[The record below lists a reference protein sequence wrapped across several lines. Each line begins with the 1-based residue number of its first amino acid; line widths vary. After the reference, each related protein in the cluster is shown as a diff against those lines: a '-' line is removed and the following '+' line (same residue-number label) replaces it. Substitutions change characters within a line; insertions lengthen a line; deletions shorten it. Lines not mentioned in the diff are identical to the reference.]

1 MKKLILSSLIF
12 IFSCSLSYG
21 AVYNQDNRISIP
33 KVLGLIQ
40 NFEKNV
46 NTPEK
51 AAERKNI
58 LHKLSIYGARKTQ
71 QLNDETLGFIF
82 HMIKLNIGEEK
93 FQLGLNKI
101 ADLKDMPSLSWLQIL
116 RCFDGINADNFYDAY
131 FSKNPLIQLTVTN
144 PEYITERGEYFISF
158 TLLRKYGDNVINIPY
173 TLEYSDRKEY
183 GRLQS
188 SINREETFKVPV
200 SLGAVKFTLDPTYQI
215 IRELTDNEKSPVIA
229 DILNKKNILYIAD
242 EYNNIIF
249 SVFKDVKFMKEDEV
263 KFKDLE
269 NMNVVI
275 GSYSNK
281 IAKFFTDKQVN
292 NETNSEYFIFHN
304 PQNKEKFILLANNM
318 QSGTLQQLEKYALN
332 QELVFQNDK
341 LIAKYSS
348 PTDMGIKVLEH
359 KNDIII
365 DVKNL
370 SSLQDI
376 IKKASEYK
384 TIFMGENHN
393 EYAHHANQLSVIQSM
408 YNSKKKIAIA
418 MEMVQYKYLNTL
430 NDFVKGRIT
439 EKEMLD
445 TIDYYNNWSFDYSL
459 YAPIF
464 KYARDNG
471 IDIIPLN
478 IEREVTSQIY
488 QGQIDN
494 LTAEQAATL
503 PERMNTLNSR
513 YENKIKSIFDMHADS
528 SYKFSDFFLSQN
540 IWDEIM
546 AKHLADYRKANP
558 DTTVIVICGNGHAGK
573 NSGIPL
579 RYKRITGEDSFV
591 VMQGEA
597 IMQDEFNA
605 DIYIYTEEIKS
616 EGTPK
621 IGVSISMKDED
632 KDIVKVESVSKDSPA
647 QKAGIKN
654 GDIILKCG
662 YHTIN
667 NIGNLKYALY
677 EKGYNS
683 VIECDIKRGKNII
696 NKNIKLF
703 KYDDSEEMEAF
714 IKAHVEKMKKK

>member
-1 MKKLILSSLIF
+1 
-12 IFSCSLSYG
+12 
-21 AVYNQDNRISIP
+21 
-33 KVLGLIQ
+33 
-40 NFEKNV
+40 
-46 NTPEK
+46 
-51 AAERKNI
+51 
-58 LHKLSIYGARKTQ
+58 
-71 QLNDETLGFIF
+71 
-82 HMIKLNIGEEK
+82 
-93 FQLGLNKI
+93 
-101 ADLKDMPSLSWLQIL
+101 
-116 RCFDGINADNFYDAY
+116 
-131 FSKNPLIQLTVTN
+131 
-144 PEYITERGEYFISF
+144 
-158 TLLRKYGDNVINIPY
+158 
-173 TLEYSDRKEY
+173 
-183 GRLQS
+183 
-188 SINREETFKVPV
+188 
-200 SLGAVKFTLDPTYQI
+200 
-215 IRELTDNEKSPVIA
+215 
-229 DILNKKNILYIAD
+229 
-242 EYNNIIF
+242 
-249 SVFKDVKFMKEDEV
+249 
-263 KFKDLE
+263 
-269 NMNVVI
+269 
-275 GSYSNK
+275 
-281 IAKFFTDKQVN
+281 
-292 NETNSEYFIFHN
+292 
-304 PQNKEKFILLANNM
+304 
-318 QSGTLQQLEKYALN
+318 
-332 QELVFQNDK
+332 
-341 LIAKYSS
+341 
-348 PTDMGIKVLEH
+348 
-359 KNDIII
+359 
-365 DVKNL
+365 
-370 SSLQDI
+370 
-376 IKKASEYK
+376 
-384 TIFMGENHN
+384 
-393 EYAHHANQLSVIQSM
+393 VIQSM
-408 YNSKKKIAIA
+408 HKSKKKIAIA

-478 IEREVTSQIY
+478 IERDVTSMVY

-513 YENKIKSIFDMHADS
+513 YENKIKSIFDMHAGS

-621 IGVSISMKDED
+621 IGVSISTEEED
-632 KDIVKVESVSKDSPA
+632 KGIVKVESVSKDSPA

-667 NIGNLKYALY
+667 NIGSLKYALY